1 MRVLFIHHQC
11 PGQYP
16 HLARHLAARGHT
28 VRFLTQSIGAKIPG
42 VTITVY
48 SVESPSP
55 SQSHPYTPE
64 IDRLLRVGTA
74 AAEAGER
81 LRAEGFVPDL
91 IVGHNGFG
99 ELLFLRDVW
108 PGVPV
113 LGNCEFYYRAS
124 GADVGFDPEFDS
136 IFNSPAA
143 LRVRNLPALF
153 AADTLDWAHVATRWQ
168 KSLHPGSLQARMTVV
183 HEGID
188 TRLHRPDDSA
198 TFRLPNGRVLDAKDT
213 VVTYVA
219 RNLEPYRGFHTFM
232 RSLPAVLRRCPD
244 AEVVIVGG
252 DGVSYGAPP
261 APGRSFREELV
272 AQLGKRLDGTRV
284 HFTGQI
290 PNAAYRRLLNVSSA
304 HVYLTVPFVLGWS
317 CLEAMASGCLLI
329 GSRTPPVEEVI
340 EDGVNGLLVDM
351 LAPDDIAEQ
360 IVGAL
365 RRRKSLAPLR
375 AAARATVLNRYDLKT
390 RALPRWDTLLEDLVA
405 GRTPS
410 PD

>member
-1 MRVLFIHHQC
+1 MRVLFVHHQC

-16 HLARHLAARGHT
+16 HLARHLVARGHT
-28 VRFLTQSIGAKIPG
+28 VRFLTQTVGAKIPG
-42 VTITVY
+42 VAVTVY
-48 SVESPSP
+48 TVESPAP
-55 SQSHPYTPE
+55 SQTHPYTPE

-81 LRAEGFVPDL
+81 LRGDGFVPDL

-153 AADTLDWAHVATRWQ
+153 AADTLDWAHVATHWQ
-168 KSLHPGSLQARMTVV
+168 KSLHPESLQARMTVV

-290 PNAAYRRLLNVSSA
+290 PNAAYRRLLQVSSA

-365 RRRKSLAPLR
+365 RRRKTLAPLR